1 MLPNR
6 RRQLKRH
13 YIVVIPQLEKRKPVD
28 EPNIVPASY
37 IYGIQVSSFEKREN
51 IEKEEVSYSIKD
63 TDDFELRNYHK

>member
-1 MLPNR
+1 M
-6 RRQLKRH
+6 
-13 YIVVIPQLEKRKPVD
+13 D

>member
-13 YIVVIPQLEKRKPVD
+13 YIVVIPQLENRKPVD